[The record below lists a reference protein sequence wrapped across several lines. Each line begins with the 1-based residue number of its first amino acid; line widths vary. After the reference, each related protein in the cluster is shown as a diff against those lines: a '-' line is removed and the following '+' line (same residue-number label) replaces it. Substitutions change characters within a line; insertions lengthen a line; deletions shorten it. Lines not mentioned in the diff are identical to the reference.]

1 MKILVRFSLVI
12 LLFMTVDLSL
22 INAKRV
28 RIKSFITFNCLS
40 NGKPTNQI
48 EFPPSLT
55 IDHGLKEEAFG
66 SKALFSKYSR

>member
-40 NGKPTNQI
+40 GKPTNQI

-55 IDHGLKEEAFG
+55 IDDGLKEEAFG